1 MCGLFIHGSI
11 IFWIKPVLT
20 SSLITDTN
28 YHFSFA
34 QIANISYYLLRF
46 LFYPSYLFKILNYIH
61 GKHEYQLYILDIFK
75 FTRLSL
81 NENHN
86 FDNINNV
93 DNVKIDDTMTSNG
106 VMRSFHMEGSRSE
119 VVTQ

>member
-1 MCGLFIHGSI
+1 MDSISGVPNYKKEVEMCGLFIHGSI

-61 GKHEYQLYILDIFK
+61 GKHEY
-75 FTRLSL
+75 
-81 NENHN
+81 
-86 FDNINNV
+86 
-93 DNVKIDDTMTSNG
+93 
-106 VMRSFHMEGSRSE
+106 
-119 VVTQ
+119 